1 MAVSPD
7 GQRLATAQS
16 DGAYVWDAAT
26 GRQLL
31 RFSGHGEGVR
41 TSGITFSPDGKW
53 IASAGNDGA
62 IQVWDAATG
71 AVIFKLTGHTGATF
85 GVAFSPDGR
94 SLASS
99 SVDRTIKI
107 WRLPP
112 AGEQVPEP
120 LTLRGHTGAVY
131 RLTFSPD
138 GTKLASTG
146 RNPTAR
152 VYALNLEDLVAIA
165 QSQVTRSLTTEEC
178 RKYLH
183 TEACPGAAHKP

>member
-1 MAVSPD
+1 M
-7 GQRLATAQS
+7 LTFT
-16 DGAYVWDAAT
+16 GA
-26 GRQLL
+26 
-31 RFSGHGEGVR
+31 GEGAPAN
-41 TSGITFSPDGKW
+41 GIAFSPDGKW
-53 IASAGNDGA
+53 LAATGNDGA
-62 IQVWDAATG
+62 VQVWDAITG

-85 GVAFSPDGR
+85 GVAFSPDGM

-112 AGEQVPEP
+112 AGGQVPEP
-120 LTLRGHTGAVY
+120 LTLHGHTGAVY
-131 RLTFSPD
+131 RLAFSPD

-152 VYALNLEDLVAIA
+152 VYALNIEDLVTIA

-183 TEACPGAAHKP
+183 TDACPDAAR

>member
-1 MAVSPD
+1 MCGTLQPASSCLPS
-7 GQRLATAQS
+7 A
-16 DGAYVWDAAT
+16 
-26 GRQLL
+26 
-31 RFSGHGEGVR
+31 GHGEGAPAN
-41 TSGITFSPDGKW
+41 GIAFSPDGKW
-53 IASAGNDGA
+53 VATAGNDGA
-62 IQVWDAATG
+62 VQVWDAATG

-112 AGEQVPEP
+112 AGGQVPEP
-120 LTLRGHTGAVY
+120 LTLHGHTGAVY
-131 RLTFSPD
+131 RLAFSPD

-152 VYALNLEDLVAIA
+152 V
-165 QSQVTRSLTTEEC
+165 ST
-178 RKYLH
+178 
-183 TEACPGAAHKP
+183 P